1 MKTSWNSGNAEGAQT
16 SALRLRG
23 KTFLLLV
30 IRHEEARAFVIEG
43 QIIDAQHAHS
53 QADLRANRIERR
65 IESFF
70 GDAEIREPY
79 RKHSVFAPDEQLV
92 RALDRYD
99 LEGAR
104 APEAIVGLNLAVRRI
119 NNRLEGR
126 ELRIYSELNGILILL
141 GKFQLVRRID
151 LRVELDR
158 LHRRAGESQ
167 RVGSIAALGQRFDL
181 QRSRERVG
189 IVLQRDDPQHGGSGG
204 IDQHDAAFEKP
215 G

>member
-23 KTFLLLV
+23 KAFLLLV

-43 QIIDAQHAHS
+43 QIIDAPHAHS
-53 QADLRANRIERR
+53 QAHLRANRIERR

-79 RKHSVFAPDEQLV
+79 RKHSVFAPDEQRE
-92 RALDRYD
+92 RAFHRYD

-104 APEAIVGLNLAVRRI
+104 AREAIVRLNLAVRRI
-119 NNRLEGR
+119 DNRLEGR
-126 ELRIYSELNGILILL
+126 ELRMNPELNGILVLV
-141 GKFQLVRRID
+141 GKFELVRRID

-158 LHRRAGESQ
+158 LHRRAGQPQ
-167 RVGSIAALGQRFDL
+167 RIGSIAALGQR
-181 QRSRERVG
+181 
-189 IVLQRDDPQHGGSGG
+189 I
-204 IDQHDAAFEKP
+204 
-215 G
+215 